1 MSHVADADSTDLEAL
16 FDSIAAASRPRP
28 SAPAAE
34 PHLPDV
40 RPADNVVEQ
49 VGHLTRRLHETLREM
64 GLDRAVENAAQTIP
78 DARQRLA
85 YVAAKTE
92 EAAMR
97 CLNAIDAAKP
107 LQAEL
112 EEGAS
117 ALATEWDKVFDGTL
131 QADRFRDLAQRT
143 RTYLQRV
150 PRQTGATQTQLTEI
164 MMAQDFQDLTGQ
176 VVKKLSAMVEQL
188 ERDLIGLLVA
198 NVSAEKRHAAQSAGL
213 LEGPVVGGARSD
225 VVTSQ
230 SQVDE
235 LLESLGF

>member
-28 SAPAAE
+28 SAPAAASH
-34 PHLPDV
+34 PPDAC
-40 RPADNVVEQ
+40 PADKVVEQ

-64 GLDRAVENAAQTIP
+64 GLDRAVENAAQVVP

-107 LQAEL
+107 LQTEL

-150 PRQTGATQTQLTEI
+150 PRQTGATQAQLTEI

-176 VVKKLSAMVEQL
+176 VVKKLSTMVEQL